1 MTWVKAQLAPGLLSC
16 RPMEHHSTPDTLAAA
31 SVLQWSPALAVGDAR
46 MDDTHEGFV
55 AMLNELLATPAA
67 QQLAPYQRLLA
78 HTVEHF
84 AQEERW
90 MLATGFSAD
99 NCHAS
104 HHATILETMN
114 EVVAHFEQGDTE
126 IITRLAEALAEWF
139 PQHAASMD
147 AGLALHLKN
156 VGFDSANEML
166 ADPSKVRPASMS
178 GCGSVSCS

>member
-1 MTWVKAQLAPGLLSC
+1 MTTLAPLNW
-16 RPMEHHSTPDTLAAA
+16 STDLHT
-31 SVLQWSPALAVGDAR
+31 GDSR
-46 MDDTHEGFV
+46 MDATHEEFV
-55 AMLNELLATPAA
+55 SMLKQLLATPPE
-67 QQLAPYQRLLA
+67 QQLPLYRAFLE

-99 NCHAS
+99 NCHAG

-114 EVVAHFEQGDTE
+114 AVATHSEQGDAD
-126 IITRLAEALAEWF
+126 IITRLAQALAEWF

-147 AGLALHLKN
+147 AGLAQHLKN
-156 VGFDSANEML
+156 VGFDSRTETL
-166 ADPSKVRPASMS
+166 SGTSTVRPASMS